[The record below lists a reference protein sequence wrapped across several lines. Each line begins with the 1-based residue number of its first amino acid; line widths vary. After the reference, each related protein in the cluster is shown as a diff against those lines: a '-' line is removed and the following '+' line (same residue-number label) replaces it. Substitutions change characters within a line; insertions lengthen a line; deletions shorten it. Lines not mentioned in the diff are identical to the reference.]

1 MDTEP
6 DQRKAAR
13 EAGEEYGTMAADL
26 SLVNVSAASSMEE
39 IHEHIRDLAR
49 NIREKAAQQA
59 REGLEDDLTAYL
71 EGRRLQSSPGAR

>member
-1 MDTEP
+1 MDTEL
-6 DQRKAAR
+6 DQHEAAR
-13 EAGEEYGTMAADL
+13 EAGAKYGAMAADL
-26 SLVNVSAASSMEE
+26 SLVHVSAASSKEE